1 MLSFRLWY
9 LNLPKVTRF
18 ILALYGAVFLVCL
31 AVLWRIPAVAELL
44 ESHLV
49 LGSSWWREPWQL
61 LTYSLIDSGSLLR
74 LIHLAIGLF
83 WLFWIGSE
91 VEEMRGSDVML
102 SLWCFSILVGGLT
115 GAMLAP
121 TVGFEAPAFRGI
133 YAGVIGVLVAMCLWY
148 PEKRL
153 WVIFVGPVRLWYF
166 VIVLVLIELIRPTSG
181 LVSVGGG
188 ASAWLF
194 VWLDRRELITH
205 TWASHLIRA
214 SKRMPR
220 AVWSSA
226 EHSKRQERKS
236 PSATE
241 ASMEEID
248 RILDKI
254 SAQGINSL
262 TDSER
267 KVLEDASRQ

>member
-1 MLSFRLWY
+1 MCWVHRG
-9 LNLPKVTRF
+9 
-18 ILALYGAVFLVCL
+18 GA
-31 AVLWRIPAVAELL
+31 
-44 ESHLV
+44 S
-49 LGSSWWREPWQL
+49 LGSY

-194 VWLDRRELITH
+194 VWLDRREFITH
-205 TWASHLIRA
+205 TWASHLLRA
-214 SKRMPR
+214 SKQMPR
-220 AVWSSA
+220 AIWSSA
-226 EHSKRQERKS
+226 ERSAQQERKS

-241 ASMEEID
+241 ASMDEID

-262 TDSER
+262 TESER
-267 KVLEDASRQ
+267 KVLEEASRQ